1 MTRKSLFATMFRK
14 SPIRPLQKHMGK
26 VHECVSKLG
35 PFFIEIMHEN
45 WDKAEELHKQIVLF
59 ENEADGI
66 KRKLRL
72 HLPKGLFMPV
82 QRSDVLELLTRQD
95 MIANDAKDI
104 AGIVIGRKMIFPIEI
119 TQEYLDFLKR
129 CLDATD
135 QAYEAINELDKLFE
149 VGFSGKEV
157 KIVEDMVRKLHEAEY
172 DADRQQIKLRK
183 KLFELE
189 AELPPVNVMFLY
201 QILDWT
207 GELADRAQRVGDSL
221 QMLIAQ

>member
-1 MTRKSLFATMFRK
+1 MTRRSLFATMFRK
-14 SPIRPLQKHMGK
+14 SPIRPLQKHMEK

-45 WDKAEELHKQIVLF
+45 WDKAEELHKQIILF
-59 ENEADGI
+59 ENEADEI

-104 AGIVIGRKMIFPIEI
+104 AGIVMGRKMVFPIEI

-135 QAYEAINELDKLFE
+135 QAYEAINELDELFE

-189 AELPPVNVMFLY
+189 SELPPVNVMFLY

-207 GELADRAQRVGDSL
+207 GELSDRAQRVGDSL